1 MGFADLSIKDVAE
14 DHQLSVDAV
23 FDLCDRLQIQYTSSA
38 TRLALDDV
46 KVIME
51 FIAHDRGQHDHG

>member
-14 DHQLSVDAV
+14 DHQLSVDEV
-23 FDLCDRLQIQYTSSA
+23 CQLCDRLQIQYTSPA

-46 KVIME
+46 KAIME
-51 FIAHDRGQHDHG
+51 LIAHDREQDE